1 MIKLLVTALLVT
13 FVAGL
18 PQQRR
23 CPVYRCMACPDGYDL
38 DENGC
43 ESCACKEVKRAV
55 CSPVLYRPRFHYV
68 IRYQTIVFI
77 TSTVCCFPTLLR
89 FRATSNNED
98 GLCSPCSGYTRSD
111 QSCSGRLCTG
121 MPSQ

>member
-43 ESCACKEVKRAV
+43 ESCTCKEVKRAV
-55 CSPVLYRPRFHYV
+55 CSPVLCKIYCENGF
-68 IRYQTIVFI
+68 
-77 TSTVCCFPTLLR
+77 
-89 FRATSNNED
+89 ATGPD
-98 GLCSPCSGYTRSD
+98 GCPICA
-111 QSCSGRLCTG
+111 CA
-121 MPSQ
+121 